1 LDAKGNAISNVI
13 NIVDIDT
20 LAFRA
25 DAELKEEATLENNS
39 FYFTSVDEKYY
50 YKNQDGI
57 ITDITPVSY
66 YSYNSSSKRNA
77 DSFDLLLALL
87 IQTVAL
93 YTIFSNA

>member
-1 LDAKGNAISNVI
+1 MLKETQLVI

-77 DSFDLLLALL
+77 DSFDPCYAPLR
-87 IQTVAL
+87 Q
-93 YTIFSNA
+93 

>member
-1 LDAKGNAISNVI
+1 LG
-13 NIVDIDT
+13 
-20 LAFRA
+20 
-25 DAELKEEATLENNS
+25 AEVKEATLENNS

-77 DSFDLLLALL
+77 DSFDPFVGALDSDSSFIHNLFQCLGLLKELR
-87 IQTVAL
+87 Q
-93 YTIFSNA
+93 

>member
-1 LDAKGNAISNVI
+1 MKI
-13 NIVDIDT
+13 
-20 LAFRA
+20 
-25 DAELKEEATLENNS
+25 
-39 FYFTSVDEKYY
+39 Y

-77 DSFDLLLALL
+77 DSFDPFVLL

-93 YTIFSNA
+93 YTIFPMLRLVKRTQTIS

>member
-1 LDAKGNAISNVI
+1 MK
-13 NIVDIDT
+13 NIT
-20 LAFRA
+20 
-25 DAELKEEATLENNS
+25 
-39 FYFTSVDEKYY
+39 
-50 YKNQDGI
+50 NQDGI

-77 DSFDLLLALL
+77 DSFDPLLALL

>member
-1 LDAKGNAISNVI
+1 VSFVSVFKVPHF
-13 NIVDIDT
+13 T
-20 LAFRA
+20 L
-25 DAELKEEATLENNS
+25 
-39 FYFTSVDEKYY
+39 SVDEKYY

-77 DSFDLLLALL
+77 FDPLLALL

>member
-1 LDAKGNAISNVI
+1 LDAKGNAIPNVI

-25 DAELKEEATLENNS
+25 DAELKKALENNS

-77 DSFDLLLALL
+77 DSFDPLWR
-87 IQTVAL
+87 
-93 YTIFSNA
+93 S